1 MALPVQVNANL
12 TLNLPI
18 KPQHRLKLLH
28 QMEDGVSLLLL
39 QYPLPPVRIMLE
51 DGVSLPLLQYPPLP
65 LRIMLEDGVNHPLST
80 LPKPTLLNRMR
91 SIHT

>member
-39 QYPLPPVRIMLE
+39 QYP
-51 DGVSLPLLQYPPLP
+51 PLP